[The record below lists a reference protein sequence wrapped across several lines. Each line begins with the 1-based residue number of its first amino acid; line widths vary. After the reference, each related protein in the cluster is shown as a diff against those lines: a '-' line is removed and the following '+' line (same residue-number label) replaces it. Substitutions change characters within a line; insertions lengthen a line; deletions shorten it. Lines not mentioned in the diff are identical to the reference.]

1 VTTQRAIAEL
11 SDADLAS
18 LQAGLARELELQ
30 AANRLS
36 LDLTRGKPA
45 PDQLDL
51 SAGLDEA
58 IGGNYIAS
66 DGTDSRN
73 YGALTGLREARE
85 LGAEIMEADPE
96 DIICWG
102 NSSLQLMHTCV
113 DLALNQ
119 GLWGDA
125 RRWRRDPN
133 PKVLAP
139 VPGYDRHFTICE
151 AAGID
156 MINVPMTDSGPDMDA
171 VRRAA
176 DDPSVKGI
184 WCVPKYSNPS
194 GCIYSPECV
203 DALARLPADA
213 AADDFVILWDNAYA
227 VHDFEFPR
235 APLASL
241 LDLARNHGTADHVIM
256 FASTSKITYPSAGLA
271 FLAAGAAVR
280 KAVEARLG
288 TASIG
293 PDKINQ
299 LRHARFLGGRVEA
312 HMAGHA
318 ALLKPKFEM
327 VESKLREGLGGLEIA
342 SWTTPA
348 GGYFVSLDTQPGLA
362 RKVGDLAAQAGLTIT
377 KPGATFPYGRDPDDR
392 NLRIAPTFASLADL
406 AVAMDVLVICIKLA
420 AVSAQI
426 DQRTGTGGAQR
437 THE

>member
-1 VTTQRAIAEL
+1 MAEL
-11 SDADLAS
+11 SDAELEG
-18 LQAGLARELELQ
+18 LQADLSRELELQ

-45 PDQLDL
+45 PDQLEL
-51 SAGLDEA
+51 SAGLDDA
-58 IGGNYIAS
+58 IAGNYIAS

-113 DLALNQ
+113 DLALNH
-119 GLWGDA
+119 GLWGDG
-125 RRWRRDPN
+125 RRWSRDAN
-133 PKVLAP
+133 PKVLTP

-151 AAGID
+151 AAGIE
-156 MINVPMTDSGPDMDA
+156 MINVPMTDTGPDMDA
-171 VRRAA
+171 ARRAVE
-176 DDPSVKGI
+176 DPSVKGI

-194 GCIYSPECV
+194 GCIYSPERV
-203 DALARLPADA
+203 EELARLPADA

-241 LDLARNHGTADHVIM
+241 LDLARRHGTGEHVIM

-271 FLAAGAAVR
+271 FLAADAAVR
-280 KAVEARLG
+280 KAVESRLG

-293 PDKINQ
+293 PDKVNQ

-318 ALLKPKFEM
+318 ALVKPKFEL
-327 VESKLREGLGGLEIA
+327 VERKLREGLAGLGIA
-342 SWTTPA
+342 DWTTPA
-348 GGYFVSLDTQPGLA
+348 GGYFVSLDTRPGLA
-362 RKVGDLAAQAGLTIT
+362 KDVGDLAAKAGLTIT
-377 KPGATFPYGRDPDDR
+377 KPGATFPYGRDPEDA

-406 AVAMDVLVICIKLA
+406 AVAMDVLVVCVKLA
-420 AVSAQI
+420 AISREI
-426 DQRTGTGGAQR
+426 DHRSGTAGA
-437 THE
+437 

>member
-1 VTTQRAIAEL
+1 MTAQRPIAQL
-11 SDADLAS
+11 SDAELAA
-18 LQAGLARELELQ
+18 LEAKLARELELQ

-51 SAGLDEA
+51 SDGLDEA
-58 IGGNYIAS
+58 IGGNYIAA

-102 NSSLQLMHTCV
+102 NSSLQLMHMCV
-113 DLALNQ
+113 DLALNH
-119 GLWGDA
+119 GLWGDG
-125 RRWRRDPN
+125 RRWRRDAN
-133 PKVLAP
+133 PKLLTP

-156 MINVPMTDSGPDMDA
+156 MVNVPMTDAGPDMDA

-176 DDPSVKGI
+176 QDPSVKGI

-203 DALARLPADA
+203 DALAQLPADA

-235 APLASL
+235 AALAPLL
-241 LDLARNHGTADHVIM
+241 ELARGHGTADHVVM

-271 FLAAGAAVR
+271 FLAASARVR
-280 KAVEARLG
+280 KAVENRLG

-293 PDKINQ
+293 PDKVNQ
-299 LRHARFLGGRVEA
+299 LRHARFLNGRVEA
-312 HMAGHA
+312 HMVGHA
-318 ALLKPKFEM
+318 ALVRPKFDM
-327 VESKLREGLGGLEIA
+327 VENKLREGLAGLEIA
-342 SWTTPA
+342 TWTAPA
-348 GGYFVSLDTQPGLA
+348 GGYFVSLDTRPGLA
-362 RKVGDLAAQAGLTIT
+362 RKVGDLAAGAGLAIT
-377 KPGATFPYGRDPDDR
+377 KPGATFPYGQDPEDR
-392 NLRIAPTFASLADL
+392 NLRIAPTFANLEDL
-406 AVAMDVLVICIKLA
+406 AVAMDVLVVCVKLA
-420 AVSAQI
+420 AVSAEI
-426 DQRTGTGGAQR
+426 AVRTGKGEA
-437 THE
+437 